1 MDKTK
6 IELKNITIQHAQQ
19 IILAHSKKGERYILD
34 NIQGYISAHWE
45 STPHRH
51 QMIKRVWDLEII
63 KSQLLNNDAII
74 DWSSYQWVLNH
85 FEELNQDHR
94 SPADIIAQILK
105 DTFAAAAEGIRRLAK
120 AWEKFGYEVKK

>member
-6 IELKNITIQHAQQ
+6 IEINNITIQHAKK

-45 STPHRH
+45 HTPTH
-51 QMIKRVWDLEII
+51 QQIIARVWDLEII

-94 SPADIIAQILK
+94 SPADIFAQSL
-105 DTFAAAAEGIRRLAK
+105 DTFAAAAEGIRRIAK